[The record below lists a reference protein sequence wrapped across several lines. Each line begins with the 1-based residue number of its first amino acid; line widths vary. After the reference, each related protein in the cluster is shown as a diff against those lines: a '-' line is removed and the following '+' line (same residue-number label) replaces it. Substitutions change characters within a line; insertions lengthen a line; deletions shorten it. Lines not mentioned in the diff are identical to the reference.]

1 MNNIR
6 TYITVG
12 ALCSAMT
19 ISAQD
24 HRISGTVS
32 DEFGPVIGC
41 NVIEKD
47 ANNRNVNA
55 TITDVNGNFQ
65 LAIKNPKNKL
75 VVSYVGYKTF
85 SQVIG
90 SQTNFQVQLKDAN
103 ELGTVTV
110 TAKQRFRGD
119 GLSIPKDEVSVATQ
133 TMNMDIVDGLAF
145 TSADE
150 ALQGQIAGLD
160 IVANSGNLGAG
171 TTMRMRGVTTIN
183 GSSEPLI
190 VVNGNI
196 MDVPDAKDTD
206 WSTATEETYS
216 SLLSINVN
224 DIESID
230 IMKDAAATAIWGARG
245 ANGVISIKTKR
256 GKRGKIR
263 IDYNFSLQG
272 NWQPKGY
279 NLLSGDEYTML
290 MKEELYNP
298 TQNPSATTNINELNY
313 NKSWAEYNNWNDNT
327 DWVKAVTQTGWN
339 QSHGLT
345 ISGGGEKAVFR
356 ISANY
361 DHQTGTII
369 KQVLNRF
376 STRLNLEYYVSD
388 KLKFTTEF
396 PLTYTK
402 NQKSYA
408 NILGKALSMA
418 PNMSIYREDGNGID
432 TNEYYIML
440 PSAEKDEYGSSISGT
455 SSLQLKSV
463 RDIGNPVAIANLA
476 WNNESTYR
484 ITPDFRINYYFLG
497 NDDHKT
503 RLDYEGQVY
512 LDIFSK
518 SNPTY
523 CPGSLSTNGW
533 KDNSYNLYTM
543 DDYNSFQFQ
552 TRHQLIFTPKFKNED
567 IAWMM
572 LGRWELT
579 SGTSYGQNVSE
590 RKLPLGAQSPTLP
603 AEISNMSTSNGEWRS
618 MAGVFS
624 THLSYKGRYN
634 ADFTVRADGTTR
646 FGDNNKWGY
655 FPGMSVRWNI
665 SDEPWMKWSR
675 KVLSM
680 LAFRPSWGVNGRTP
694 SSEYLQYAK
703 YAAGSQYGNGN
714 TLLPSTRVDGLQL
727 SDLKWEKTTS
737 WNLGANLGLF
747 DDMIEADFNYYY
759 KKTNDLLNPGVA
771 ISSQTGYTTLAWKNI
786 GSMENKGWEFNITAK
801 KFIKAGKF
809 SMDASF
815 NVAQNFNKITEMD
828 QTVLDGINEDWSA
841 DSRGKYFKR
850 IQVGNA
856 LGSIFGLRHK
866 GVYQYSYDYLENLR
880 RQGYVMEGNEKIMI
894 RDNND
899 LVDYLNNRF
908 LPAGKT
914 APIAL
919 NRDGKVITGADGK
932 PLRMTYNSKDGGETY
947 KFDGGDVIYED
958 VNHDGTIN
966 SLDMVYLGNSN
977 PKFSGGFGFTFR
989 YGNWSLRTNFV
1000 YRTGFKVVNFAR
1012 MGVEKM
1018 YDTTN
1023 QSTAV
1028 NWRWRKNG
1036 DVTEIPRAL
1045 YNYGYNWLGSD
1056 RYVEDASF
1064 LRFSYVS
1071 LSYDVPKK
1079 FLKSIGL
1086 NTLRFDLSGQNIFV
1100 WSKYS
1105 GTDPEHANNGW
1116 NFASD
1121 SSQTPRSKSFTLRMR
1136 IGI

>member
-133 TMNMDIVDGLAF
+133 TMNMEIVDGLAF

-759 KKTNDLLNPGVA
+759 KKTKDLLNPGVA

-828 QTVLDGINEDWSA
+828 QTVLDGINEDWST

-1036 DVTEIPRAL
+1036 DMTEIPRAL

-1079 FLKSIGL
+1079 FLKSVGL

>member
-714 TLLPSTRVDGLQL
+714 TMLPSTRVDGLQL

-737 WNLGANLGLF
+737 WNMGANLGLF

-759 KKTNDLLNPGVA
+759 KKTKDLLNPGVA

-894 RDNND
+894 RNNND

-1079 FLKSIGL
+1079 FLKSVGL

>member
-256 GKRGKIR
+256 GKRRKIR

-759 KKTNDLLNPGVA
+759 KKTKDLLNPGVA

-1036 DVTEIPRAL
+1036 DMTEIPRAL

-1079 FLKSIGL
+1079 FLKSVGL

>member
-759 KKTNDLLNPGVA
+759 KKTKDLLNPGVA

-1036 DVTEIPRAL
+1036 DMTEIPRAL

-1079 FLKSIGL
+1079 FLKSLGL

>member
-133 TMNMDIVDGLAF
+133 TMNMEIVDGLAF

-418 PNMSIYREDGNGID
+418 PNMSIYREDGNGFD

-440 PSAEKDEYGSSISGT
+440 PSAEKDEYGSSVSGT

-714 TLLPSTRVDGLQL
+714 TMLPSTRVDGLQL

-759 KKTNDLLNPGVA
+759 KKTKDLLNPGVA

-908 LPAGKT
+908 LPSGKT

-919 NRDGKVITGADGK
+919 NRDGKVITGSDGK

-1036 DVTEIPRAL
+1036 DMTEIPRAL

-1079 FLKSIGL
+1079 FLKSVGL

>member
-1 MNNIR
+1 M
-6 TYITVG
+6 
-12 ALCSAMT
+12 
-19 ISAQD
+19 
-24 HRISGTVS
+24 
-32 DEFGPVIGC
+32 
-41 NVIEKD
+41 
-47 ANNRNVNA
+47 NA

-133 TMNMDIVDGLAF
+133 TMNMEIVDGLAF

-440 PSAEKDEYGSSISGT
+440 PSADKDEYGSSMSGT

-533 KDNSYNLYTM
+533 KDKSYNLYTM

-815 NVAQNFNKITEMD
+815 NIAQNFNKITEMD

-1079 FLKSIGL
+1079 FLKSVGL

>member
-759 KKTNDLLNPGVA
+759 KKTKDLLNPGVA

-1079 FLKSIGL
+1079 FLKSLGL

>member
-714 TLLPSTRVDGLQL
+714 TMLPSTRVDGLQL

-759 KKTNDLLNPGVA
+759 KKTKDLLNPGVA

-908 LPAGKT
+908 LPSGKT

-919 NRDGKVITGADGK
+919 NRDGKVITGSDGK

-1079 FLKSIGL
+1079 FLKSVGL
-1086 NTLRFDLSGQNIFV
+1086 NTLRFDFSGQNIFV

>member
-646 FGDNNKWGY
+646 FGNNNKWGY

-759 KKTNDLLNPGVA
+759 KKTKDLLNPGVA

-1036 DVTEIPRAL
+1036 DMTEIPRAL

-1079 FLKSIGL
+1079 FLKSVGL

>member
-432 TNEYYIML
+432 TNKYYIML

-759 KKTNDLLNPGVA
+759 KKTKDLLNPGVA

-932 PLRMTYNSKDGGETY
+932 PLRMTYNSKNGGETY

-1079 FLKSIGL
+1079 FLKSVGL

>member
-714 TLLPSTRVDGLQL
+714 TMLPSTRVDGLQL

-759 KKTNDLLNPGVA
+759 KKTKDLLNPGVA

-894 RDNND
+894 RNNND

-1079 FLKSIGL
+1079 FLKSVGL

>member
-133 TMNMDIVDGLAF
+133 TMNMEIVDGLAF

-759 KKTNDLLNPGVA
+759 KKTKDLLNPGVA

-880 RQGYVMEGNEKIMI
+880 RQGYVMDGNEKIMI
-894 RDNND
+894 RNNND

-1036 DVTEIPRAL
+1036 DMTEIPRAL

-1079 FLKSIGL
+1079 FLKSVGL

>member
-133 TMNMDIVDGLAF
+133 TMNMEIVDGLAF

-714 TLLPSTRVDGLQL
+714 TLLPSTRVDELQL

-1036 DVTEIPRAL
+1036 DLTEIPRAL

-1079 FLKSIGL
+1079 FLKSVGL

>member
-85 SQVIG
+85 SHVIG
-90 SQTNFQVQLKDAN
+90 SQTNFQIQLKDAN

-759 KKTNDLLNPGVA
+759 KKTKDLLNPGVA

-1079 FLKSIGL
+1079 FLKSVGL

>member
-133 TMNMDIVDGLAF
+133 TMNMEIVDGLAF

-1079 FLKSIGL
+1079 FLKSVGL

>member
-418 PNMSIYREDGNGID
+418 PNMSIYREDGNGFD

-440 PSAEKDEYGSSISGT
+440 PSAEKDEYGSSVSGT

-1079 FLKSIGL
+1079 FLKSVGL

>member
-133 TMNMDIVDGLAF
+133 TMNMEIVDGLAF

-418 PNMSIYREDGNGID
+418 PNMSIYREDGNGFD

-737 WNLGANLGLF
+737 WNMGANLGLF

-759 KKTNDLLNPGVA
+759 KKTKDLLNPGVA

-815 NVAQNFNKITEMD
+815 NIAQNFNKITEMD

-880 RQGYVMEGNEKIMI
+880 RQGYVMDGNEKIMI

-1079 FLKSIGL
+1079 FLKSLGL

>member
-759 KKTNDLLNPGVA
+759 KKTKDLLNPGVA

-880 RQGYVMEGNEKIMI
+880 RQGYVMDGNEKIMI

-908 LPAGKT
+908 LPSGKT

-919 NRDGKVITGADGK
+919 NRDGKVITGSDGK

-1036 DVTEIPRAL
+1036 DMTEIPRAL

-1079 FLKSIGL
+1079 FLKSLGL
-1086 NTLRFDLSGQNIFV
+1086 NTLRFDFSGQNIFV

>member
-133 TMNMDIVDGLAF
+133 TMNMEIVDGLAF

-759 KKTNDLLNPGVA
+759 KKTKDLLNPGVA

-989 YGNWSLRTNFV
+989 CGNWSLRTNFV

-1079 FLKSIGL
+1079 FLKSVGL

>member
-1 MNNIR
+1 
-6 TYITVG
+6 
-12 ALCSAMT
+12 MT

-714 TLLPSTRVDGLQL
+714 TMLPSTRVDGLQL

-759 KKTNDLLNPGVA
+759 KKTKDLLNPGVA

-1036 DVTEIPRAL
+1036 DMTEIPRAL

-1079 FLKSIGL
+1079 FLKSVGL

>member
-133 TMNMDIVDGLAF
+133 TMNMEIVDGLAF

-256 GKRGKIR
+256 GKRGKLR

-714 TLLPSTRVDGLQL
+714 TMLPSTRVDGLQL

-759 KKTNDLLNPGVA
+759 KKTKDLLNPGVA

-1036 DVTEIPRAL
+1036 DMTEIPRAL

-1079 FLKSIGL
+1079 FLKSVGL

>member
-133 TMNMDIVDGLAF
+133 TMNMEIVDGLAF

-432 TNEYYIML
+432 TNEYFIML

-759 KKTNDLLNPGVA
+759 KKTKDLLNPGVA

-1036 DVTEIPRAL
+1036 DMTEIPRAL

-1079 FLKSIGL
+1079 FLKSVGL

>member
-759 KKTNDLLNPGVA
+759 KKTKDLLNPGVA

-894 RDNND
+894 RNNND

-1079 FLKSIGL
+1079 FLKSVGL

>member
-440 PSAEKDEYGSSISGT
+440 PSAEKDEYGSSVSGT

-737 WNLGANLGLF
+737 WNMGANLGLF

-759 KKTNDLLNPGVA
+759 KKTKDLLNPGVA

-815 NVAQNFNKITEMD
+815 NIAQNFNKITEMD

-1036 DVTEIPRAL
+1036 DLTEIPRAL

-1079 FLKSIGL
+1079 FLKSVGL

>member
-1 MNNIR
+1 
-6 TYITVG
+6 
-12 ALCSAMT
+12 MT

-90 SQTNFQVQLKDAN
+90 SQTNFKVQLKDAN

-133 TMNMDIVDGLAF
+133 TMNMEIVDGLAF

-759 KKTNDLLNPGVA
+759 KKTKDLLNPGVA

-1036 DVTEIPRAL
+1036 DMTEIPRAL

-1079 FLKSIGL
+1079 FLKSVGL

>member
-1086 NTLRFDLSGQNIFV
+1086 NTLRFDFSGQNIFV

>member
-759 KKTNDLLNPGVA
+759 KKTKDLLNPGVA

-866 GVYQYSYDYLENLR
+866 GVYQYSYDYLESLR

-894 RDNND
+894 RNNND

-1036 DVTEIPRAL
+1036 DMTEIPRAL

-1079 FLKSIGL
+1079 FLKSVGL

>member
-339 QSHGLT
+339 QIHGLT
-345 ISGGGEKAVFR
+345 LSGGGEKAVFR

-759 KKTNDLLNPGVA
+759 KKTKDLLNPGVA

-1036 DVTEIPRAL
+1036 DMTEIPRAL

-1079 FLKSIGL
+1079 FLKSVGL

>member
-714 TLLPSTRVDGLQL
+714 TMLPSTRVDGLQL

-759 KKTNDLLNPGVA
+759 KKTKDLLNPGVA

-1036 DVTEIPRAL
+1036 DITEIPRAL

-1079 FLKSIGL
+1079 FLKSVGL

>member
-133 TMNMDIVDGLAF
+133 TMNMEIVDGLAF

-440 PSAEKDEYGSSISGT
+440 PSAEKDEYGSSVSGT

-543 DDYNSFQFQ
+543 DDYNSFLFQ

-737 WNLGANLGLF
+737 WNMGANLGLF

-759 KKTNDLLNPGVA
+759 KKTKDLLNPGVA

-815 NVAQNFNKITEMD
+815 NIAQNFNKITEMD

-908 LPAGKT
+908 LPSGKT

-1079 FLKSIGL
+1079 FLKSLGL

>member
-402 NQKSYA
+402 NQKNYA

-737 WNLGANLGLF
+737 WNMGANLGLF

-759 KKTNDLLNPGVA
+759 KKTKDLLNPGVA

-1036 DVTEIPRAL
+1036 DMTEIPRAL

-1079 FLKSIGL
+1079 FLKSLGL
-1086 NTLRFDLSGQNIFV
+1086 NTLRFDFSGQNIFV

>member
-133 TMNMDIVDGLAF
+133 TMNMEIVDGLAF

-418 PNMSIYREDGNGID
+418 PNMSIYREDGNGFD

-714 TLLPSTRVDGLQL
+714 TMLPSTRVDGLQL

-759 KKTNDLLNPGVA
+759 KKTKDLLNPGVA

-841 DSRGKYFKR
+841 DSRGKYLKR

-894 RDNND
+894 RNNND

-919 NRDGKVITGADGK
+919 NSEGKVITGSDGK

-1079 FLKSIGL
+1079 FLKSLGL
-1086 NTLRFDLSGQNIFV
+1086 NTLRFDFSGQNIFV